1 MNKFRHMMQRYMKPV
16 GEDGS
21 AGADR
26 GDDFIPVAENEE
38 EAAELAR
45 QQAAAADSKVE
56 QTPEELEAERAKLG
70 IGAGAKTDAEK
81 AAEAL
86 AATEAGKTT
95 ATEEGVDGKG
105 KAKDTRIP
113 LARHTEILA
122 RERAAR
128 EAVEVQLANA
138 QKGAQVAQTNE
149 KISELEAKVVTL
161 EEQYNAAL
169 VEGNTK
175 EATALMG
182 QIRSTERTITEQK
195 SEFRVQA
202 ATALAVEQVRFDA
215 TIERL
220 EAAYPQIVPGSET
233 FDQDLVAQIVEL
245 REAYELKGYAS
256 SAALQKAVGIL
267 IPATSRKQEAATTV
281 VPRVTEDE
289 AAKAARELR
298 ETEQRKKNVTAAN
311 AQPPAVAAVGANSD
325 EAGGKLDAKQAIKMP
340 FDKFKNLTEEDLSR
354 MRGDTL

>member
-1 MNKFRHMMQRYMKPV
+1 MNKFRYMMARYMAPV
-16 GEDGS
+16 GAGESG
-21 AGADR
+21 AGAETVDR
-26 GDDFIPVAENEE
+26 GDNFVPVAENDE

-45 QQAAAADSKVE
+45 QQAEGKV
-56 QTPEELEAERAKLG
+56 TATAEELEAERVKLG

-86 AATEAGKTT
+86 AKTDEGKTAATTEA
-95 ATEEGVDGKG
+95 DDKG
-105 KAKDTRIP
+105 KQKDTRIP
-113 LARHTEILA
+113 LSRHTEILA

-149 KISELEAKVVTL
+149 KIGELEAKIITL

-175 EATALMG
+175 EASALMR
-182 QIRSTERTITEQK
+182 QIREADRSITEQK
-195 SEFRVQA
+195 AEFRTQA
-202 ATALAVEQVRFDA
+202 ATALAVEQVRLDA

-220 EAAYPQIVPGSET
+220 EAAYPQIVPGSDT
-233 FDQDLVAQIVEL
+233 FDQGLVAEIVEL

-267 IPATSRKQEAATTV
+267 IPATTKKQESATTV
-281 VPRVTEDE
+281 TPRVTEDD

-298 ETEQRKKNVTAAN
+298 ETEQRKKNATAAN
-311 AQPPAVAAVGANSD
+311 AQPPAATTIGANSD

-340 FDKFKNLTEEDLSR
+340 FDKFSKLTQEDLSR
-354 MRGDTL
+354 MRGDTM